1 VTGLDGSHGVIIP
14 ARNVKNL
21 MLKKDVV
28 DAVRDGKF
36 FIYPIQKADEGLEL
50 LTGMKVG
57 EPADD
62 GTYPEGTINY
72 LVVKRL
78 AEISESMEKKKEK
91 EEEKEEEKKE
101 KEKDNEKSG
110 MAD

>member
-1 VTGLDGSHGVIIP
+1 
-14 ARNVKNL
+14 
-21 MLKKDVV
+21 MLKTDVV
-28 DAVRDGKF
+28 NAVKDGKF
-36 FIYPIQKADEGLEL
+36 FIYPIRKADEGLEI

-57 EPADD
+57 EAADD

-78 AEISESMEKKKEK
+78 TEIASSMEKKKDK

-101 KEKDNEKSG
+101 KEKDNEKSF

>member
-1 VTGLDGSHGVIIP
+1 MP

-36 FIYPIQKADEGLEL
+36 FVYPIEKADEGLEI
-50 LTGMKVG
+50 LTGMQVG
-57 EPADD
+57 ELRED
-62 GTYPEGTINY
+62 GTYPEGTVNY

-78 AEISESMEKKKEK
+78 TEISESMEKKKEK
-91 EEEKEEEKKE
+91 EEEEEKEEEKK
-101 KEKDNEKSG
+101 KQEKDNEKG
-110 MAD
+110 Q